1 MFLQQALRNR
11 SRSSI
16 RLYTYTNYSHL
27 AEVIKRVFF
36 IPLRSEVVSIFT
48 ISANSNNIIKVK
60 LPTEIKRFCKILK
73 DSGFQCYLVGGAV
86 RSYISGI
93 KPSDYDFATD
103 ALPDQI
109 ISIFKS
115 VIPTGID
122 HGTVTVRF
130 EGMDLEV
137 TTFRIDGAYTNSRHP
152 DSIAYS
158 ASIYKDLKRRDFT
171 INAMAIDPIT
181 NELIDP
187 QNGKK
192 DLKDKIIRAIGIPE
206 ERFAEDGLRVLRA
219 CRFASQLQF
228 TIEEKTLK
236 GMMHEAARLDLIS
249 SERIRD
255 EITHILL
262 SEKPSTAFYIMK
274 ETGVFKYVIPELLEG
289 VGVMQR
295 GMHKYDV
302 FEHSIIAADF
312 AEKNIIIRLAA
323 LLHDVGKPK
332 CIGANKDGEPTFYN
346 HDIVS
351 AKMGEEILI
360 RLKFPKN
367 VIKQVTHLIK
377 LNMFNYTED
386 WSDSAVRRFISKA
399 GVENIQD
406 LLKLRYADRGGM
418 MGKTHQCQTDISLI
432 KRINEILEKESA
444 FSIKNL
450 DIDGNILSSKAGIPK
465 GPQMGSVLQFLLDS
479 ILEDPSQNNEEKLIE
494 LAKNF
499 YEARINI
506 K

>member
-1 MFLQQALRNR
+1 M
-11 SRSSI
+11 
-16 RLYTYTNYSHL
+16 
-27 AEVIKRVFF
+27 
-36 IPLRSEVVSIFT
+36 
-48 ISANSNNIIKVK
+48 K

-86 RSYISGI
+86 RSYISGV

-109 ISIFKS
+109 ISIFKN

-130 EGMDLEV
+130 EGMELEV
-137 TTFRIDGAYTNSRHP
+137 TTFRIDGTYTNSRHP

-158 ASIYKDLKRRDFT
+158 ASIYEDLKRRDFT

-181 NELIDP
+181 DKLIDP

-236 GMMHEAARLDLIS
+236 GMMQEASRLNLIS

-274 ETGVFKYVIPELLEG
+274 ETEVFKYVIPELLEG
-289 VGVMQR
+289 VGMMQK
-295 GMHKYDV
+295 GMHKFDV

-312 AEKNIIIRLAA
+312 AEKDIIIRLAA
-323 LLHDVGKPK
+323 LLHDVGKPR
-332 CIGANKDGEPTFYN
+332 CLAFKDGEPTFYN
-346 HDIVS
+346 HDIIS
-351 AKMGEEILI
+351 AKMAEEILI
-360 RLKFPKN
+360 RLKFPKY
-367 VIKQVTHLIK
+367 VIKETIHLIK
-377 LNMFNYTED
+377 LHMFNYSEE

-399 GVENIQD
+399 GVENIQN

-418 MGKTHQCQTDISLI
+418 MGKTHQCPADTSLI
-432 KRINEILEKESA
+432 NRINRLLEKESA

-450 DIDGNILSSKAGIPK
+450 NIDGNILFSKAGIPK

-494 LAKNF
+494 IAKNF

-506 K
+506 